1 MDQTCGDADRI
12 GFLLYQGAEKARAE
26 SPVSSINFD
35 GQIPAVIFSDM
46 ATDPKDIRL
55 TNEHREL
62 IAKFADE
69 VGESWSRVL
78 DGLLQSLGVN
88 QDQLF
93 WLKAQE
99 ATLAKV
105 WDNESDSIFDEM

>member
-26 SPVSSINFD
+26 SLVLSIIFD
-35 GQIPAVIFSDM
+35 GQIAALLFLRM
-46 ATDPKDIRL
+46 ATDPKEIRL

-62 IAKFADE
+62 IANLADE
-69 VGESWSRVL
+69 VGESWSCVL
-78 DGLLQSLGVN
+78 DRLVHSLSVT
-88 QDQLF
+88 QDQRY
-93 WLKAQE
+93 WLTAQE

-105 WDNESDSIFDEM
+105 WDNESDSVFDEM